1 VSRSSG
7 PSLIHQVL
15 LYQDAQQFL
24 AAVLPFIRGGLDRDE
39 PVLAVTT
46 DVNAKMLRS
55 ELGPASDDV
64 QFVDPIRWYDAPGR
78 TMAACHRYVQERR
91 DGHDRV
97 RVVGEPVWAG
107 WNALETAGWKRFEA
121 GLNLAFAAA
130 PAWMICSY
138 DQRILPPEVVAD
150 ARRTHPELS
159 GGGPSAEYADPTGFC
174 AEMQTDLPP
183 PPDGR
188 FLTTAFDGDPAPVRH
203 FVSSHA
209 ATLGLSPR
217 RLDDLVLA
225 VNEVTTNAIRHG
237 AGYGRARLWRDE
249 RYVLCDVFDSGQA
262 RNGLM
267 GYLLPNPDS
276 EGGHGL
282 WITRQLCDLV
292 EVRTA
297 PSGTTV
303 RLYIRAD

>member
-1 VSRSSG
+1 VSTPSG
-7 PSLIHQVL
+7 PSLIHQAL
-15 LYQDAQQFL
+15 LYRDAQQFL
-24 AAVLPFIRGGLDRDE
+24 AAVLPFIRGGLDRAE

-46 DVNAKMLRS
+46 DENSKMLRS

-64 QFVDPIRWYDAPGR
+64 QFVDPVRWYDAPGR

-121 GLNLAFAAA
+121 SINLAFAAA

-138 DQRILPPEVVAD
+138 DQRTLPPEVVAD

-159 GGGPSAEYADPTGFC
+159 GGGPSVEYADPTGFC
-174 AEMQTDLPP
+174 AELQTDLAP
-183 PPDGR
+183 PPDGA
-188 FLTTAFDGDPAPVRH
+188 FLSTAFDGDPAPVRR
-203 FVSSHA
+203 FVSTQA
-209 ATLGLSPR
+209 ARLGLPPG

-237 AGYGRARLWRDE
+237 AGYGQARLWRDD
-249 RYVLCDVFDSGQA
+249 RYVLCEVFDSGHA
-262 RNGLM
+262 RDGMM
-267 GYLLPNPDS
+267 GYLPPNPDS

-297 PSGTTV
+297 PTGTTV
-303 RLYIRAD
+303 RLYIRT

>member
-1 VSRSSG
+1 VSKPSG
-7 PSLIHQVL
+7 PSLIHQAL

-24 AAVLPFIRGGLDRDE
+24 AAILPFIRAGLDRDE

-46 DVNAKMLRS
+46 DANAKMLRS
-55 ELGPASDDV
+55 ELGPASDAV
-64 QFVDPIRWYDAPGR
+64 QFVDPVRWYDAPGR
-78 TMAACHRYVQERR
+78 TMAACHRYVRERQ

-97 RVVGEPVWAG
+97 RVIGEPVWAG

-121 GLNLAFAAA
+121 SLNLAFAAA

-138 DQRILPPEVVAD
+138 DERTLPPEVVAA
-150 ARRTHPELS
+150 ARRTHPQLS
-159 GGGPSAEYADPTGFC
+159 GGTQSIEYADPTGFC
-174 AEMQTDLPP
+174 AELQTDLTPP
-183 PPDGR
+183 PEGGY
-188 FLTTAFDGDPAPVRH
+188 LATTFDGDPAPVRRY
-203 FVSSHA
+203 VSVHA
-209 ATLGLSPR
+209 ATFGLPAA

-237 AGYGRARLWRDE
+237 AGYGQIRLWRDD
-249 RYVLCDVFDSGQA
+249 RYVICEVSDPGHA
-262 RNGLM
+262 RDGMM
-267 GYLLPNPDS
+267 GCLPPNPDS

-292 EVRTA
+292 EARALAT
-297 PSGTTV
+297 GTTV